1 MLRGEGEGR
10 NHLKTQGERKG
21 KYVKAKEMTESALF
35 FWRTESDV
43 MEYHGLGQMFNIS

>member
-10 NHLKTQGERKG
+10 NRLKTQGERKG
-21 KYVKAKEMTESALF
+21 KYVKAEEMTESASF

-43 MEYHGLGQMFNIS
+43 MDCHGLGQMFNIS